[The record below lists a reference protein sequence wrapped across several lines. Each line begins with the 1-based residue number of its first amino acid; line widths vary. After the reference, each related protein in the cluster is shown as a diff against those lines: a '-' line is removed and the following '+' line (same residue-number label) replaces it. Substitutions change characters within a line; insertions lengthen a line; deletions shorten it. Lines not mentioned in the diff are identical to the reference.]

1 MLIVVFLLILTSD
14 GFAFILLLGDIM
26 NKIILV
32 DGNNLLFRSFYA
44 TAYQGVIMKNSKGFP
59 TNALYG
65 FINMMNKII
74 QEENPSYIMVAFD
87 KGKTFR
93 HDKYNQYKAGRSEMP
108 DELRVQFPKAKEI
121 LESMGIKYFEIDN
134 YEADDII
141 GTISLEVE
149 KSNDFFATI
158 VSSDKD
164 LLQLIGDRVDVKL
177 LKQTGYIMMT
187 KDEFIKTYQVPPIR
201 MIDLKA
207 LMGDSSDHIPGVK
220 GIGEKTA
227 ITLLSKYQSLDNL
240 YEHINEVTGK
250 TREKLENDK
259 ENAYMSY
266 DLATIYREVPIDFS
280 LEDCIYTKQNS
291 KKFTELLQEFEFHSL
306 LKKYHLDDVEHVTEK
321 NSMLS
326 ILPIEKLSS
335 NTFSFYVETKG
346 SVYSKSEVL
355 GVGIYDGISGYFLSK
370 NELEKNKELFS
381 DSKYK
386 YTYDLKKDIVV
397 LNSLGISISN
407 VTFDTMIAAYL
418 LDYVVKDDI
427 SFVAQAFDVSLPL
440 YEELYGTEKRPKEIT
455 EEKLKEVCCQKAKF
469 IYDTRNQL
477 LEDLQKNNELELFQ
491 KIEMPLSR
499 VLADMELTGI
509 KVDVSYL
516 DKIALDLKS
525 QMEVVEKEIYELAG
539 VTFNIMS
546 PVQLS
551 KILFETLEIPY
562 PKRVKDGKYSTSKDI
577 LDKIH
582 FVHPIVDKIL
592 EYRTLAKLYT
602 NYAVGLKAEVR
613 EDGRI
618 HTIFTQTLTRTG
630 RLSSISPNLQN
641 IPARAE
647 YSKLIRKAFIPD
659 NNSKLLSSDYSQVE
673 LRIFAHMSKA
683 ENLIQAFK
691 ENQDIHTKTASDIFQ
706 VSMDEVTKDMRRT
719 AKAVNFGI
727 LYGIS
732 SFGLSEDLGV
742 DIATAKKFIDNY
754 LETYPG
760 ISEYM
765 EDEKKKAYELGYV
778 TTLMNRRRV
787 IEELKNKNYM
797 IRSSG
802 ERMALNTPIQG
813 TAADILKK
821 AMVEIYDE
829 FNKRGLKSKMLI
841 QVHDELVF
849 NVLDDELEEVSSIVR
864 NIMENTIQLSV
875 PLKVDIEYGD
885 NWYEA
890 K

>member
-1 MLIVVFLLILTSD
+1 
-14 GFAFILLLGDIM
+14 M

-74 QEENPSYIMVAFD
+74 QEEKPSYIMVAFD

-93 HDKYNQYKAGRSEMP
+93 HDKYDEYKAGRSEMP
-108 DELRVQFPKAKEI
+108 DELRLQFPKAKEI
-121 LESMGIKYFEIDN
+121 LDAQGIKHFEIDN

-141 GTISLEVE
+141 GTLSLEVE
-149 KSNDFFATI
+149 HRDDFVATI

-164 LLQLIGDRVDVKL
+164 LLQLISDKVDVKL
-177 LKQTGYIMMT
+177 LKQSGHIMMT

-227 ITLLSKYQSLDNL
+227 INLLSKFQSLDNL
-240 YEHINEVTGK
+240 YLHIDEVSGK

-259 ENAYMSY
+259 KNAYMSY
-266 DLATIYREVPIDFS
+266 DLATIYREVPLDFTI
-280 LEDCIYTKQNS
+280 EDCKYTGENS
-291 KKFTELLQEFEFHSL
+291 EKFTELLQEFEFHSL
-306 LKKYHLDDVEHVTEK
+306 LKKYHLTEDAAMSVK
-321 NSMLS
+321 KDEGIS
-326 ILPIEKLSS
+326 ILPVEKLTS
-335 NTFSFYVETKG
+335 NTFSFYVETRG
-346 SVYSKSEVL
+346 TVYSKSEVL
-355 GVGIYDGISGYFLSK
+355 GVGIYDGVSGYYLSK
-370 NELEKNKELFS
+370 EELEEHRNLFS
-381 DSKYK
+381 NSSFK
-386 YTYDLKKDIVV
+386 YTYDLKKNIVV
-397 LNSLGISISN
+397 LHSLGIQISN
-407 VTFDTMIAAYL
+407 VTFDTMIATYL

-427 SFVAQAFDVSLPL
+427 SYVAQAFDVSLPL
-440 YEELYGTEKRPKEIT
+440 YDDLFGSEKRPKEVSP
-455 EEKLKEVCCQKAKF
+455 EVLRDVCCRKAKF

-477 LEDLQKNNELELFQ
+477 LDELGKNNELDLFQ

-509 KVDVSYL
+509 LVDVPYL
-516 DKIALDLKS
+516 EKIEADLKS
-525 QMEVVEKEIYELAG
+525 QMDALEQEIYELAG
-539 VTFNIMS
+539 TTFNIMS
-546 PVQLS
+546 PAQLS
-551 KILFETLEIPY
+551 KILFEKLEIPY
-562 PKRVKDGKYSTSKDI
+562 PKKVKDGKYSTSKDI
-577 LDKIH
+577 LDKIR

-592 EYRTLAKLYT
+592 DYRTVSKLYT

-641 IPARAE
+641 IPASAE
-647 YSKLIRKAFIPD
+647 YSKLIRTAFIPD
-659 NNSKLLSSDYSQVE
+659 SHSKLLSSDYSQVE

-683 ENLIQAFK
+683 DNLIQAFK
-691 ENQDIHTKTASDIFQ
+691 DGKDIHTKTASDIFH
-706 VSMDEVTKDMRRT
+706 VPMEEVTKDMRRT

-742 DIATAKKFIDNY
+742 DIVTAKKFIDNY
-754 LETYPG
+754 LKTYPG

-765 EDEKKKAYELGYV
+765 EEEKKKAYELGYV

-864 NIMENTIQLSV
+864 DIMEHTIELSV
-875 PLKVDIEYGD
+875 PLKVDIEYGN

>member
-1 MLIVVFLLILTSD
+1 
-14 GFAFILLLGDIM
+14 M

-65 FINMMNKII
+65 FINMMHKIV
-74 QEENPSYIMVAFD
+74 EDEAPSYIMVAFD

-93 HDKYNQYKAGRSEMP
+93 HDKYDEYKAGRSEMP
-108 DELRVQFPKAKEI
+108 DELRLQFPKAKEV
-121 LESMGIKYFEIDN
+121 LDALGIMHFEIDN

-141 GTISLEVE
+141 GTLALEVE
-149 KSNDFFATI
+149 KRDDFIATI

-164 LLQLIGDRVDVKL
+164 LLQLVSDKVVMKL
-177 LKQTGYIMMT
+177 LKQSGHIMMT
-187 KDEFIKTYQVPPIR
+187 KEEFIKTYQVSPIR

-207 LMGDSSDHIPGVK
+207 LMGDPSDHIPGVK

-227 ITLLSKYQSLDNL
+227 INLLSKYDSLDNL
-240 YEHINEVTGK
+240 YDHLDEIKGK
-250 TREKLENDK
+250 TKEKLEQDRK
-259 ENAYMSY
+259 SAYMSY
-266 DLATIYREVPIDFS
+266 DLATIYREVPLDFTLDDCKYTRENTEAFRKL
-280 LEDCIYTKQNS
+280 LE
-291 KKFTELLQEFEFHSL
+291 EFEFHSL
-306 LKKYHLDDVEHVTEK
+306 LKKYHLEGNLEPEEAKEEK
-321 NSMLS
+321 NDEIT
-326 ILPIEKLSS
+326 ILPIDKLIS
-335 NTFSFYVETKG
+335 NTFSFYVETRG

-370 NELEKNKELFS
+370 DELVNHKDLFS
-381 DSKYK
+381 GKSFK

-397 LNSLGISISN
+397 LHSLGIDVN
-407 VTFDTMIAAYL
+407 QVTFDTMIACYL

-427 SFVAQAFDVSLPL
+427 SYVAQSFDVKLPL
-440 YEELYGTEKRPKEIT
+440 YDDLFGTEKRPKEVSD
-455 EEKLKEVCCQKAKF
+455 EVLRDVCCRKAKF

-477 LEDLQKNNELELFQ
+477 LEDLQKNEELDLFQ

-516 DKIALDLKS
+516 DKVADELKE
-525 QMEVVEKEIYELAG
+525 QMDQLETEIYECAG

-546 PVQLS
+546 PAQLS
-551 KILFETLEIPY
+551 KVLFETLEIPY

-577 LDKIH
+577 LDKIR

-602 NYAVGLKAEVR
+602 NYAVGLKSEVR

-641 IPARAE
+641 IPARKE
-647 YSKLIRKAFIPD
+647 YSKLIRKAFVPD
-659 NNSKLLSSDYSQVE
+659 ENSKLLSSDYSQVE
-673 LRIFAHMSKA
+673 LRVFAHMSGA

-691 ENQDIHTKTASDIFQ
+691 EGKDIHTKTASDIYH
-706 VSMDEVTKDMRRT
+706 VPMEDVTKDMRRT

-732 SFGLSEDLGV
+732 SFGLSEDLGI
-742 DIATAKKFIDNY
+742 DIGTAKKFIDNY
-754 LETYPG
+754 LQTFPG
-760 ISEYM
+760 IQEYM
-765 EDEKKKAYELGYV
+765 EEEKKKAYELGYV
-778 TTLMNRRRV
+778 TTLMHRRRV
-787 IEELKNKNYM
+787 IPELKNKNYM

-829 FNKRGLKSKMLI
+829 FKKRGLKSKMLI

-849 NVLDDELEEVSSIVR
+849 NVLDSELEEVSEVVR
-864 NIMENTIQLSV
+864 DIMEHTIELKV
-875 PLKVDIEYGD
+875 PLKVDIEYGN

>member
-1 MLIVVFLLILTSD
+1 
-14 GFAFILLLGDIM
+14 M

-74 QEENPSYIMVAFD
+74 QDENPSYIMVAFD

-93 HDKYNQYKAGRSEMP
+93 HDKYVDYKAGRSEMP
-108 DELRVQFPKAKEI
+108 DELRLQFPKAKEV
-121 LESMGIKYFEIDN
+121 LEAMGIKYFEIDN

-141 GTISLEVE
+141 GTLAKEVE
-149 KSNDFFATI
+149 KRDDYIATI

-164 LLQLIGDRVDVKL
+164 LLQLISDKVDVKL
-177 LKQTGYIMMT
+177 LKQSGHIMMT
-187 KDEFIKTYQVPPIR
+187 KEEFIKTYQVPPIR

-227 ITLLSKYQSLDNL
+227 INLLSKFDSLDNL
-240 YEHINEVTGK
+240 YAHIDEVTGK
-250 TREKLENDK
+250 TKEKLVNDK

-266 DLATIYREVPIDFS
+266 DLATIYRDVLLGFS
-280 LEDCIYTKQNS
+280 LDDCQYTKENT
-291 KKFTELLQEFEFHSL
+291 KRFTELLQEFEFHSL
-306 LKKYHLDDVEHVTEK
+306 IKKYHLDEEIPAEVKKEDAI
-321 NSMLS
+321 N
-326 ILPIEKLSS
+326 ILPIDKLVANS
-335 NTFSFYVETKG
+335 FSFYVETRG

-355 GVGIYDGISGYFLSK
+355 GVGIYDGISGYFISAS
-370 NELEKNKELFS
+370 ELEKYKDLFS
-381 DSKYK
+381 GNSFK
-386 YTYDLKKDIVV
+386 YTYDLKKNIVV

-407 VTFDTMIAAYL
+407 VTFDTMIATYL

-427 SFVAQAFDVSLPL
+427 SFVAQAFSVSIPL
-440 YEELYGTEKRPKEIT
+440 YDDLYGTEKRPKEVSL
-455 EEKLKEVCCQKAKF
+455 EKLQDVCCRKAKF

-477 LEDLQKNNELELFQ
+477 LEELQKNNELDLFQ
-491 KIEMPLSR
+491 KIEMPLSF

-516 DKIALDLKS
+516 EKVENDLKS
-525 QMEVVEKEIYELAG
+525 QMNILEKEIYELAG
-539 VTFNIMS
+539 VEFNIMS
-546 PVQLS
+546 PAQLS

-577 LDKIH
+577 LDKIR

-602 NYAVGLKAEVR
+602 NYAVGLKTEVR

-647 YSKLIRKAFIPD
+647 YSRLIRKAFVPD
-659 NNSKLLSSDYSQVE
+659 TNSKLLSSDYSQVE

-683 ENLIQAFK
+683 SNLIQAFK
-691 ENQDIHTKTASDIFQ
+691 EGKDIHTKTASDIFH

-732 SFGLSEDLGV
+732 SFGLSEDLGI
-742 DIATAKKFIDNY
+742 DIGTAKKFIDNY
-754 LETYPG
+754 LKTYPG

-765 EDEKKKAYELGYV
+765 EEEKRKAYELGYV

-829 FNKRGLKSKMLI
+829 FNRRGLKSKMLI

-849 NVLDDELEEVSSIVR
+849 NVLDSELEEVSQIVQ

>member
-1 MLIVVFLLILTSD
+1 
-14 GFAFILLLGDIM
+14 M

-74 QEENPSYIMVAFD
+74 QEEKPSYIMVAFD

-93 HDKYNQYKAGRSEMP
+93 HDKYDEYKAGRSEMP
-108 DELRVQFPKAKEI
+108 DELRLQFPKAKEI
-121 LESMGIKYFEIDN
+121 LDAQGIKHFEIDN

-141 GTISLEVE
+141 GTLSLEVE
-149 KSNDFFATI
+149 HRDDFVATI

-164 LLQLIGDRVDVKL
+164 LLQLISDKVDVKL
-177 LKQTGYIMMT
+177 LKQSGHIMMT
-187 KDEFIKTYQVPPIR
+187 KSEFIKTYQVPPIR

-227 ITLLSKYQSLDNL
+227 INLLSKFQSLDNL
-240 YEHINEVTGK
+240 YLHIDEVSGK

-259 ENAYMSY
+259 KNAYMSY
-266 DLATIYREVPIDFS
+266 DLATIYREVPLDFTI
-280 LEDCIYTKQNS
+280 EDCKYTGENS
-291 KKFTELLQEFEFHSL
+291 EKFTELLQEFEFHSL
-306 LKKYHLDDVEHVTEK
+306 LKKYHLTEDAVTSVKKDEGI
-321 NSMLS
+321 S
-326 ILPIEKLSS
+326 ILPVEKLTS
-335 NTFSFYVETKG
+335 NTFSFYVETRG
-346 SVYSKSEVL
+346 TVYSKSEVL
-355 GVGIYDGISGYFLSK
+355 GVGIYDGVSGYYLCK
-370 NELEKNKELFS
+370 EELEEHRNLFS
-381 DSKYK
+381 NSSFK
-386 YTYDLKKDIVV
+386 YTYDLKKNIVV
-397 LNSLGISISN
+397 LHSLGIQISN
-407 VTFDTMIAAYL
+407 VTFDTMIATYL

-427 SFVAQAFDVSLPL
+427 SYVAQAFDVSLPL
-440 YEELYGTEKRPKEIT
+440 YDDLFGSEKRPKEVSP
-455 EEKLKEVCCQKAKF
+455 EVLRDVCCRKAKF

-477 LEDLQKNNELELFQ
+477 LEELGKNNELDLFQ

-509 KVDVSYL
+509 LVDVPYL
-516 DKIALDLKS
+516 EKIEADLKS
-525 QMEVVEKEIYELAG
+525 QMDALEQEIYELAG
-539 VTFNIMS
+539 ITFNIMS
-546 PVQLS
+546 PAQLS
-551 KILFETLEIPY
+551 KILFEKLEIPY
-562 PKRVKDGKYSTSKDI
+562 PKKVKDGKYSTSKDI
-577 LDKIH
+577 LDKIR

-592 EYRTLAKLYT
+592 DYRTVSKLYT

-641 IPARAE
+641 IPASAE
-647 YSKLIRKAFIPD
+647 YSKLIRTAFIPD
-659 NNSKLLSSDYSQVE
+659 SHSKLLSSDYSQVE

-683 ENLIQAFK
+683 DNLIQAFK
-691 ENQDIHTKTASDIFQ
+691 DGKDIHTKTASDIFH
-706 VSMDEVTKDMRRT
+706 VPMEEVTKDMRRT

-742 DIATAKKFIDNY
+742 DIVTAKKFIDNY
-754 LETYPG
+754 LKTYPG

-765 EDEKKKAYELGYV
+765 EEEKKKAYELGYV

-864 NIMENTIQLSV
+864 DIMEHTIELSV
-875 PLKVDIEYGD
+875 PLKVDIEYGN